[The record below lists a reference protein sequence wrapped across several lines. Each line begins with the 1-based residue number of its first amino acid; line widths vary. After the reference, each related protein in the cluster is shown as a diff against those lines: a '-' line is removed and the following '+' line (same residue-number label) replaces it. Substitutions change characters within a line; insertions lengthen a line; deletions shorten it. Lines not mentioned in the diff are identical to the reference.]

1 MPKTSLPRLHI
12 EGRWFLDGHGRR
24 IILRGVNLGGDCKVP
39 YPDGG
44 TNFRCDFSNHREVS
58 FIGRPFPIGEAG
70 EHFSRLRAWG
80 FNCLRLLTTW
90 EAVEHRGPRD
100 YDVAYLDYFAELC
113 RLAGDYGFYV
123 FVDFH
128 QDVWSR
134 MTGGDGAPCWLFEKI
149 GIDYRRIAESGC
161 ALVMQHL
168 YDYARGGR
176 QEDRYPTMS
185 WPQNA
190 RRPANGIMWTL
201 FFAGRDF
208 APGLTIDGVNV
219 QDYML
224 EHYLGAQ
231 REIARRIRDLPNVM
245 GFDSL
250 NEPASGW
257 IGQSL
262 TYRHLGPSDANPDRA
277 MPGLAWSPLDGLL
290 VSHGVTRSIPA
301 LEFDP
306 AAKAVVQKQDRTI
319 NPERISIWTG
329 DRSDPFEDA
338 GAWRLNNDGTF
349 DVLRDDFF
357 QRVGDRK
364 VNFIEDYMGPFFARV
379 AENIR
384 RINPDWILFAELDPL
399 SGFFGPGFPAETP
412 PNSVNA
418 GHWYDVVTLATKMFS
433 PNFSLDVLTG
443 EIATVAEQIQ
453 ARYERQL
460 GKIAGM
466 SETMNGGAPT
476 LIGECGIPF
485 DLNGAGAYRAF
496 HGGDR
501 SDAPWTAHIIAL
513 DLMYNALDTLLIN
526 STQWNYTAS
535 NSNDLAIG
543 DGWNQEDLSI
553 FSRDQQTDPADINSG
568 GRALAGFVRPYAR
581 ATQGIPRTMKFDR
594 ISGTFEFVFESDPSA
609 ARSTEIFV
617 PRIQYPRGCVLEV
630 SGGNGNAELDLDG
643 QRAVVKVE
651 HPGEVRVV
659 IRRKPWAP

>member
-1 MPKTSLPRLHI
+1 MKLPRLHI
-12 EGRWFLDGHGRR
+12 EGRWFVDEHGRR

-44 TNFRCDFSNHREVS
+44 TNYPSDFSDHREVS
-58 FIGRPFPIGEAG
+58 FIGRPFPIAEAD

-90 EAVEHRGPRD
+90 EAVEHRGPND
-100 YDVAYLDYFAELC
+100 YDTEYLDYFAELC

-134 MTGGDGAPCWLFEKI
+134 MTGGDGAPCWLFEKV
-149 GIDYRRIAESGC
+149 GIDYRRIAESGS
-161 ALVMQHL
+161 AHVMQHL
-168 YDYARGGR
+168 YDYSRGGR

-185 WPQNA
+185 WSANA

-219 QDYML
+219 QDYMV
-224 EHYLGAQ
+224 EHYLGAM
-231 REIARRIRDLPNVM
+231 REIAVRVRDLPNLM

-250 NEPASGW
+250 NEPAQGW

-262 TYRHLGPSDANPDRA
+262 TYRHLGSSETNPNRA

-290 VSHGVTRSIPA
+290 VSHGVTRSIPV
-301 LEFDP
+301 LDFDP
-306 AAKAVVQKQDRTI
+306 VAKAAVHKRDQTI
-319 NPERISIWTG
+319 NPGRVSIWAS
-329 DRSDPFEDA
+329 DRSDPFELA
-338 GAWRLNNDGTF
+338 GAWRLNKDGSVH
-349 DVLRDDFF
+349 VLRDDFF

-364 VNFIEDYMGPFFARV
+364 VSFVEDYMGPFFARV

-384 RINPDWILFAELDPL
+384 EINPDWILFAELDPL
-399 SGFFGPGFPAETP
+399 AGFFGPGFPAETP

-418 GHWYDVVTLATKMFS
+418 GHWYDVVTLATKTFN

-443 EIATVAEQIQ
+443 EIATAAEQIQ

-460 GKIAGM
+460 GKIARM
-466 SETMNGGAPT
+466 SESVNGGAPT

-485 DLNGAGAYRAF
+485 DLNGAEAYRAF
-496 HGGDR
+496 KAGDR
-501 SDAPWTAHIIAL
+501 SDATWTPHIIAL

-535 NSNDLAIG
+535 NRNDLAIG

-553 FSRDQQTDPADINSG
+553 FSRDQQTNPADINSG
-568 GRALAGFVRPYAR
+568 GRALAGFVRPYAK
-581 ATQGIPRTMKFDR
+581 ATQGIPRKVKFDR
-594 ISGTFEFVFESDPSA
+594 VSGSFEFVFESDPSA
-609 ARSTEIFV
+609 GGATEIFV
-617 PRIQYPRGCVLEV
+617 PRLQYPHGCDLDVI
-630 SGGNGNAELDLDG
+630 GGVAELDLDN
-643 QRAVVKVE
+643 QRATVKVD

-659 IRRKPWAP
+659 IRRKA

>member
-1 MPKTSLPRLHI
+1 
-12 EGRWFLDGHGRR
+12 
-24 IILRGVNLGGDCKVP
+24 
-39 YPDGG
+39 
-44 TNFRCDFSNHREVS
+44 
-58 FIGRPFPIGEAG
+58 
-70 EHFSRLRAWG
+70 
-80 FNCLRLLTTW
+80 
-90 EAVEHRGPRD
+90 
-100 YDVAYLDYFAELC
+100 
-113 RLAGDYGFYV
+113 
-123 FVDFH
+123 
-128 QDVWSR
+128 
-134 MTGGDGAPCWLFEKI
+134 
-149 GIDYRRIAESGC
+149 
-161 ALVMQHL
+161 
-168 YDYARGGR
+168 
-176 QEDRYPTMS
+176 
-185 WPQNA
+185 
-190 RRPANGIMWTL
+190 MWTL

-250 NEPASGW
+250 NEPAPGW
-257 IGQSL
+257 IGQPLS
-262 TYRHLGPSDANPDRA
+262 YRHLGPSDTNPERA

-290 VSHGVTRSIPA
+290 VSHGVTRSIPE

-306 AAKAVVQKQDRTI
+306 TAKPSLVAHKQNRTI
-319 NPERISIWTG
+319 NPERISIWTSG
-329 DRSDPFEDA
+329 QSDPFQDA

-349 DVLRDDFF
+349 DILREDFF

-364 VNFIEDYMGPFFARV
+364 VNLIEDYMGPFFARV

-399 SGFFGPGFPAETP
+399 SGFLGPGFPAETP

-418 GHWYDVVTLATKMFS
+418 GHWYDVVLAATKMFS

-443 EIATVAEQIQ
+443 EIATAAGQIQ
-453 ARYERQL
+453 ARYEREL
-460 GKIAGM
+460 GRMTRM
-466 SETMNGGAPT
+466 SETVNGGAPT
-476 LIGECGIPF
+476 LIGEFGIHF

-496 HGGDR
+496 HAGDR
-501 SDAPWTAHIIAL
+501 SDAPWTAQIIAL
-513 DLMYNALDTLLIN
+513 DLMYNALDTLLIG

-553 FSRDQQTDPADINSG
+553 FSRDQQIDPADINSG

-594 ISGTFEFVFESDPSA
+594 ISGTFEFVFEYDPSA
-609 ARSTEIFV
+609 AGPTEIFV

-630 SGGNGNAELDLDG
+630 SGGNAELDPDG

-651 HPGEVRVV
+651 HRGEVRVV
-659 IRRKPWAP
+659 IRRKPGAP